1 MADIFQEI
9 EEDLRRERM
18 KRLWDRYGL
27 IVVGAV
33 LALALAAAGWQGWRW
48 YERNERA
55 KAAERFAAALATAAR
70 GEHAAAIE
78 AFAGLGRDGPKG
90 YRLLAR
96 LQEAAGRG
104 AQGDRAGAVGIYESL
119 AADTALPPLYRDL
132 AVLLSVLHQ
141 ANDGDSRALA
151 ARLEPLAADGA
162 PFRHTAREV
171 QAALALRRGDRAA
184 AEGLLRRL
192 AEDATAPDGARR
204 RAAELLA
211 SLKG

>member
-27 IVVGAV
+27 FLVGGLLV
-33 LALALAAAGWQGWRW
+33 LALGLAGWQGWRW
-48 YERNERA
+48 YEREQRLR
-55 KAAERFAAALATAAR
+55 AAERFAAALATAAR

-78 AFAGLGRDGPKG
+78 AFAALGQDGPSG

-104 AQGDRAGAVGIYESL
+104 AQGDRAGAVGLYESL
-119 AADTALPPLYRDL
+119 ATDTALPSLYRDL

-141 ANDGDSRALA
+141 ANEGDAAALA
-151 ARLEPLAADGA
+151 ARLEPLAAEGA
-162 PFRHTAREV
+162 PFRHSAREL

-184 AEGLLRRL
+184 AEALLARL
-192 AEDATAPDGARR
+192 AEDAAAPVGARR

-211 SLKG
+211 SLRS